1 MRDGRGSPDLD
12 EHLDRIE
19 ELYEDGDLKAL
30 RKALAGAKKLF
41 PAEAAVA
48 EWEATLARD
57 EERCEVAL
65 RILDG
70 VLAVEPRR
78 WFARRARAGVLI
90 DLGRFDEALKELRD
104 LVRGRGWDH
113 REDEAG
119 LRYDLGLA
127 LDRLGTTGEADKEF
141 GRAARLAPDDFP
153 EPSRLEASQ
162 FEEIVAAALDSIP
175 PAFQPYL
182 KQVSVIVRD
191 YPDAAGVD
199 PFILGLYLG
208 VPRTERT
215 QESKDHLDT
224 VLVFKRSHELLGLDR
239 DELEEEVR
247 KTVVHEIAHHFGL
260 GEDDMGEYA

>member
-1 MRDGRGSPDLD
+1 VRDGRGSPDLE

-19 ELYEDGDLKAL
+19 DLYEEGDLEAL
-30 RKALAGAKKLF
+30 RKALAGARKLF
-41 PAEAAVA
+41 PSEPAIA
-48 EWEATLARD
+48 EWEATLARE
-57 EERCEVAL
+57 EERFEESL
-65 RILDG
+65 RLLDG
-70 VLAVEPRR
+70 VLAAEPGR

-90 DLGRFDEALKELRD
+90 DLGRFEEALKVLRD

-119 LRYDLGLA
+119 VRYDLGLV
-127 LDRLGTTGEADKEF
+127 LDRLATPGDADKEF

-153 EPSRLEASQ
+153 QPSRLSQ
-162 FEEIVAAALDSIP
+162 SEFEDLVARALDSIP
-175 PAFQPYL
+175 PAFQTYL

-191 YPDAAGVD
+191 YPEEAGVD

-260 GEDDMGEYA
+260 GEEDMGEYA